1 MCCRKLLRSPP
12 IERPFKGR
20 IHGLI
25 LFPKVFETIKGLP
38 CVAEVELANWSFLEL
53 KGNTAK
59 HVKISKG
66 EKDVDQYPTE
76 VGTLSTQAT
85 QDAAASKSWQNTYLE
100 ETKELGSKMQ
110 SKYKDGVYPY
120 LFEMMNNSPEEDTIR
135 LCHII
140 SNTLKQ
146 ITPEPKC
153 ELKVMKPTL
162 KQKDYKIRYN
172 PKLHAKA
179 KRDAMRPV
187 TYQDLE
193 DRKEYIAE
201 KIRIGNEEI
210 AKELQQLSNDPDNRQ
225 KKVKV
230 SSIPPEYLRII
241 QPTSIMKN
249 GTFLRESQP
258 TQS

>member
-1 MCCRKLLRSPP
+1 MLRSPP

-25 LFPKVFETIKGLP
+25 LFPKVFETIKGLS
-38 CVAEVELANWSFLEL
+38 CIAKVELANWSFLEL

-59 HVKISKG
+59 HVKIPKS
-66 EKDVDQYPTE
+66 EKDADQSQGE
-76 VGTLSTQAT
+76 LGVVSTQAT
-85 QDAAASKSWQNTYLE
+85 QDAATSKSWQNTYLE
-100 ETKELGSKMQ
+100 ETKELGSKVQ

-120 LFEMMNNSPEEDTIR
+120 LFEMMSNSAEEDTIK

-140 SNTLKQ
+140 SNTLRQ

-162 KQKDYKIRYN
+162 KQKDYEIRYN

-201 KIRIGNEEI
+201 KIRTGNEEI
-210 AKELQQLSNDPDNRQ
+210 AREIQQLSNVPGSRQ
-225 KKVKV
+225 KKVQV

-241 QPTSIMKN
+241 QPTSVMKN
-249 GTFLRESQP
+249 GTFLRESQVQP
-258 TQS
+258 